1 MFAPANNEEVIM
13 NFRGEKM
20 AKVVGRL
27 ASKKPKAGDVVS
39 GVLVKRGFNYHIVS
53 PEELQHYTDLSQG
66 VVLEKQVMVLSIN
79 LCLLSILFGNSK
91 TFDSPY
97 KNFDF

>member
-1 MFAPANNEEVIM
+1 MLSFRTALKREYEDTLDVFAPANNEEIIL

-20 AKVVGRL
+20 AQVVGRL

-66 VVLEKQVMVLSIN
+66 VVLQKQVSF
-79 LCLLSILFGNSK
+79 FG
-91 TFDSPY
+91 
-97 KNFDF
+97 